1 MIGILKKK
9 KRNNTNK
16 LVNKIFVFA
25 KAQVSAFIG
34 GLTDYAIMVF
44 ITEVFHVHYTI
55 SIAIGGIIGAVVN
68 FSLNRKWTFRSKD
81 LPYKNSINLQLIK
94 FILVVINSIVLK
106 SSGTY
111 FITTFL
117 RIDYKISRIFVDLFV
132 SIALNY
138 TLQKNWVFKNSN
150 KTINKGLPLITGTTG
165 MDQKL
170 HESWDENLVKQS
182 LKLLWNNTKRK
193 KNELSI

>member
-9 KRNNTNK
+9 NRNNTNK
-16 LVNKIFVFA
+16 LVNRIFIFA

-44 ITEVFHVHYTI
+44 VTEVFHVHYTI

-68 FSLNRKWTFRSKD
+68 FSLNRKWTFRSKE
-81 LPYKNSINLQLIK
+81 LPYKNSMNLQLIK

-117 RIDYKISRIFVDLFV
+117 KIDYKISRIFVDLFV

-138 TLQKNWVFKNSN
+138 TLQKNWVFKNAKN
-150 KTINKGLPLITGTTG
+150 TIDHEVPLLVETIPPG
-165 MDQKL
+165 QKL
-170 HESWDENLVKQS
+170 PESRDINLVKQS
-182 LKLLWNNTKRK
+182 LKMLWNNTKSK
-193 KNELSI
+193 KNELSV